1 MYGTEASQ
9 DMSNSCNISILTLVM
24 YALLVPPKFLEINDD
39 GLVFLNQILIMN
51 IIITNTYSRVVV
63 NWLTKNDDI
72 FIRSPWMPKNEYID
86 SVASCM

>member
-24 YALLVPPKFLEINDD
+24 YALLVPTKFLEMNDD

-51 IIITNTYSRVVV
+51 IIITNTDSRVVV

-72 FIRSPWMPKNEYID
+72 FTRSPWMPKNEYID